1 MVFNIPNTEP
11 SGFYPIIIPIG
22 FIIMTDITQ
31 YSTEETQDIL
41 ASVVP
46 ADNFT
51 AQQSDEDLADY
62 LETLNIRT

>member
-1 MVFNIPNTEP
+1 
-11 SGFYPIIIPIG
+11 
-22 FIIMTDITQ
+22 MTDITQ

-62 LETLNIRT
+62 LETLNIRK